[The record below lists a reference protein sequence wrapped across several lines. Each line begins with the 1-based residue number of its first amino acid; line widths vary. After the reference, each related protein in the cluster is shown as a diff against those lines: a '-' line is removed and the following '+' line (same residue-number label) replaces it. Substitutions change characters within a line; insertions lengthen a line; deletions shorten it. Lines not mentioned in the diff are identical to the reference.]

1 MKSSSLPTGATR
13 HLPTRWGGWL
23 RGILQTAFAVALL
36 VLWLRTVALGEV
48 LKHATVRNWAAVV
61 LMIALA
67 FVTSLIRARRWLL
80 LLRPLA
86 PVGMVRAFAMNAGS
100 TLLNYVLP
108 IRSGDAMRAWWLW
121 RRHRVPPGSALA
133 TIVIDKACDLAGV
146 AVVLAVLAAVAA
158 TGVVSAP
165 RGLIGA
171 AALAVALLAAVLGT
185 ALLGPRIARSP
196 LARRL
201 LPERLAAGLAG
212 QAFAFRA
219 GAKGLWTPSLAGRL
233 AGLTA
238 VALLIDAFNFS
249 LLFWAVGV
257 PVPTLNAM
265 AAYPALL
272 LAFAVPAGPGYVG
285 SLEVAGSLVL
295 GGGLGLSTAVA
306 AGAIVLYHAITAG
319 YALVLGFIG
328 FLLVGGRRRAR
339 GAGPRRIAVFHC
351 GFTYSGGG
359 ERVVLEEVLG
369 LRRRGFAVECFAPTV
384 DASRCYPDL
393 IGEVRVRTF
402 LPQLPRWFPFREAV
416 QMAATSLLMPLYAW
430 RFRGVDVIVGCN
442 QPSAWIAWW
451 AARLIDVP
459 YVVYLNQPNR
469 LVYPRGID
477 RQTGWVVND
486 DYRLLAAI
494 VMRATKFVAWADRR
508 SVQEADQLL
517 VDGDYIGDIIRGI
530 YRREAIDCPAG
541 CHVPPSG
548 FPLPINARFS
558 GGLTINGYAIRR
570 PYVLLTNRHYP
581 QKRFDLAIRA
591 IQEVRKRHPK
601 VQLVITGPPTPHT
614 ASLKSLVAE
623 LKLSEG
629 VVFLGT
635 VTEAEMQKL
644 YEGAAA
650 YVYPAPEEDF
660 GLGVIESMACGVPVV
675 AWNQAGPT
683 VTVGPGTGYLAEPL
697 EVGEFARDVAQL
709 LDDPVANQAMGERA
723 FEWAR
728 RFDWE
733 KHLDILERCIVEVAR
748 SHELVAAEAATA

>member
-1 MKSSSLPTGATR
+1 
-13 HLPTRWGGWL
+13 
-23 RGILQTAFAVALL
+23 V
-36 VLWLRTVALGEV
+36 
-48 LKHATVRNWAAVV
+48 
-61 LMIALA
+61 
-67 FVTSLIRARRWLL
+67 
-80 LLRPLA
+80 
-86 PVGMVRAFAMNAGS
+86 
-100 TLLNYVLP
+100 
-108 IRSGDAMRAWWLW
+108 
-121 RRHRVPPGSALA
+121 A

-158 TGVVSAP
+158 TGLVRAP
-165 RGLIGA
+165 RGLLGA

-185 ALLGPRIARSP
+185 AVLGPRIARSR

-201 LPERLAAGLAG
+201 LPERVAAGLAG

-219 GAKGLWTPSLAGRL
+219 GARGLWTPALTGRL
-233 AGLTA
+233 AALTA

-257 PVPTLNAM
+257 PVPTLKAM

-272 LAFAVPAGPGYVG
+272 LTFAVPAGPGYVG

-295 GGGLGLSTAVA
+295 GGGLGLSAVVA
-306 AGAIVLYHAITAG
+306 AGTIVLYHAITAA
-319 YALVLGFIG
+319 YALVLGFLG

-339 GAGPRRIAVFHC
+339 STGPRRIAVFHC

-359 ERVVLEEVLG
+359 ERIVIEEVLG
-369 LRRRGFAVECFAPTV
+369 LRRRGFAVECYAPTV

-430 RFRGVDVIVGCN
+430 RFRGVDVILGCN

-469 LVYPRGID
+469 LVYPRRID
-477 RQTGWVVND
+477 RETGWVANA

-494 VMRATKFVAWADRR
+494 VLRATKFVAWADRR

-517 VDGDYIGDIIRGI
+517 VNGDYIGDIIRRTYG
-530 YRREAIDCPAG
+530 RDAIDCPAG
-541 CHVPPSG
+541 CHVASSG
-548 FPLPINARFS
+548 FPLPVNARFS
-558 GGLTINGYAIRR
+558 GGLTINGYPIRR

-591 IQEVRKRHPK
+591 MEEVRERHPK
-601 VQLVITGPPTPHT
+601 AQLIIPGPSTSHT
-614 ASLKSLVAE
+614 EVWKTLVAE
-623 LKLSEG
+623 LGLDQA
-629 VVFLGT
+629 VLFLGPIKE
-635 VTEAEMQKL
+635 EALQML
-644 YEGAAA
+644 YEGAAV
-650 YVYPAPEEDF
+650 YIYPAPEEDF
-660 GLGVIESMACGVPVV
+660 GMGVIESMAKGVPVV

-683 VTVGPGTGYLAEPL
+683 VTVAPGTGHLAEPL
-697 EVGEFARDVAQL
+697 EVSDYAGGISSL
-709 LDDPVANQAMGERA
+709 LDSSAVNQATGERA

-733 KHLDILERCIVEVAR
+733 RHLDTLERSVLEVAR
-748 SHELVAAEAATA
+748 SHEQVAKEAATA